1 MSKHRILRRV
11 REALE
16 KREPVEH
23 PGAFG
28 NWRAADTPAPGSDDA
43 VGRFAHA
50 FEAAGGSVVRVADRE
65 EARERME
72 ALATGPRGIAVGAGV
87 PEAVLPDRPRRPP
100 EEAPLG
106 ISLGR
111 GAVAETGSLLLDAR
125 DGRRVQLLPPLHVV
139 LVPAGTV
146 HLTLAEALAALSPDL
161 PSAVGLHSGPSKSA
175 DIGQVLV
182 QGVHGPGRVVALV
195 LEGEDGGAEGEED
208 RSAG

>member
-1 MSKHRILRRV
+1 VSKHRILRRV

-16 KREPVEH
+16 KRKPVEH

-28 NWRAADTPAPGSDDA
+28 SWRADGAPAPGSH
-43 VGRFAHA
+43 GPLERFART
-50 FEAAGGSVVRVADRE
+50 FEAAGGSVVRVADPE

-72 ALATGPRGIAVGAGV
+72 ALSAGLGGIAVGAGV
-87 PEAVLPDRPRRPP
+87 PEAVLPDRPRLPP

-125 DGRRVQLLPPLHVV
+125 DGRRVQLLPPVHVV

-146 HLTLAEALAALSPDL
+146 HLTLGEALAALAPSL

-182 QGVHGPGRVVALV
+182 EGVHGPGRVVALV
-195 LEGEDGGAEGEED
+195 LKGEEGGAAGAEG

>member
-16 KREPVEH
+16 EREPVEH
-23 PGAFG
+23 PGTFG
-28 NWRAADTPAPGSDDA
+28 SWRAADTPAPGPDDPL
-43 VGRFAHA
+43 GRFAHA
-50 FEAAGGSVVRVADRE
+50 FEAAGGSVVRAVDRE
-65 EARERME
+65 EARARLE
-72 ALATGPRGIAVGAGV
+72 ALAAGPGGIAVGAGV

-125 DGRRVQLLPPLHVV
+125 DGRRVQLLPPVHVV

-146 HLTLAEALAALSPDL
+146 HLTLGEALAALAPDL

-195 LEGEDGGAEGEED
+195 LEGEDGEPDGAEG
-208 RSAG
+208 RPTG